1 MKKNSGIWKLI
12 QRYVVSNSS
21 PEDRRRLKR
30 WMDQHPSNEQLVKQV
45 KNIWD
50 LTPEE
55 DFDVNVQDA
64 WERFR
69 HRKVRENDRH
79 APVYQM
85 QKQLRK
91 AVYLFRA
98 AAVILVAA
106 LTGLFVQYYASTSE
120 TTEEAA
126 HFYVMQDL
134 VTERGEKARVTF
146 SDGTQVTLNAASSL
160 RFPKKFQG
168 PKREVYLDGEAYFK
182 VAHNPEHP
190 FIVHAGT
197 ATVQV
202 LGTEFNVRG
211 WSEDQSVDIAVREGK
226 VAVDNASDSSQD
238 ASEVVLTQGQFT
250 RVEKGKEPIPA
261 RDVVIRNYLLWTS
274 GGLHFDNVPFHQVLR
289 DLERKFDVHISVA
302 DTEVLDVP
310 FTSTFRDAKLD
321 EVLRVIAASME
332 MGYQR
337 TGDKIEFNKHFNQ
350 TKG

>member
-1 MKKNSGIWKLI
+1 MKNSGVWKLI
-12 QRYVVSNSS
+12 QRYIAGSS
-21 PEDRRRLKR
+21 TAEDRRKLKQ
-30 WMDQHPSNEQLVKQV
+30 WMDRDPSNKQLVKEV
-45 KNIWD
+45 KHIWE
-50 LTPEE
+50 LTPKEN
-55 DFDVNVQDA
+55 FDVNVQDA

-69 HRKVRENDRH
+69 HRKVWENDRH

-85 QKQLRK
+85 QKRQRK
-91 AVYLFRA
+91 TTHLFRA
-98 AAVILVAA
+98 AAVIMVAA
-106 LTGLFVQYYASTSE
+106 LTGLFVQHYTNNSE
-120 TTEEAA
+120 ATEETA

-168 PKREVYLDGEAYFK
+168 TEREVYLDGEAYFK
-182 VAHNPEHP
+182 VAHDPEHP

-211 WSEDQSVDIAVREGK
+211 WSEDQSVDVAVREGK
-226 VAVDNASDSSQD
+226 VAVGSASDSVQD

-261 RDVVIRNYLLWTS
+261 RDIAIRNYLLWTS
-274 GGLHFDNVPFHQVLR
+274 GGLHFDDVPFHQVLR
-289 DLERKFDVHISVA
+289 DLERKFDVVISVA
-302 DTEVLDVP
+302 DAGVLDVP
-310 FTSTFRDAKLD
+310 FTSTFRDAKLE
-321 EVLRVIAASME
+321 EVLRVIAASIE